1 LELAPVGHLVLW
13 LGVSLVAVGILLF
26 NTLIL
31 LPAAFLFMC
40 LLFEGVLF
48 HRALNLVTDSIKLES
63 YPRAIETIVGEAF
76 KVETVLTNSSNSRL
90 RIARFSHNLPPHF
103 FKVDAPILGAE
114 SRAKQ
119 HFETLLTTSIPG
131 RAEITR
137 STILLEDRA
146 HLFCNR
152 TEFSDKVI
160 ITAHPLVGRR
170 VDPIET
176 GVLSDLTV
184 DHLRRGAGT
193 DLAGI
198 RPFYMLDDF
207 HSIDWKATARTGK
220 LMTRESYL
228 ERDPTIMLMID
239 VSMSTRGH
247 GSSVLEA
254 FLSEAGNLLKA
265 IGPATPLGLI
275 LYDKRSVI
283 ANIEAMQGVNSRE
296 KILRTLLEKAE
307 TTPARAPLERRAIRG
322 YPGLARETN
331 ALIRE
336 SAIGAKTK
344 AHWERLSLLTSFIL
358 PFYQR
363 AESKFFERLKRQG
376 VFKAFEIICAFP
388 EPALMIVISDGETNF
403 DGLVEG
409 AKNARMLNHK
419 VVLVII
425 EVLVQERIEMLSA
438 LQDLGVGTLICRPKE
453 LSQAINAEILSLSHS
468 RTIQVEGSR

>member
-48 HRALNLVTDSIKLES
+48 HRALNLLTDSIKLES
-63 YPRAIETIVGEAF
+63 YPRAIETTVGEAF

-103 FKVDAPILGAE
+103 FKVDAPTLGAE
-114 SRAKQ
+114 SRGKQ

-131 RAEITR
+131 RAEITG
-137 STILLEDRA
+137 STILLEGRA
-146 HLFCNR
+146 HLFCHR

-307 TTPARAPLERRAIRG
+307 TTPARAPLRRRAIRG

-344 AHWERLSLLTSFIL
+344 AHWERFSLLTSFIL

-363 AESKFFERLKRQG
+363 AQSKFFERLKGQG

-388 EPALMIVISDGETNF
+388 EPALVIVISDGETNF